1 VVPAEPPLGADGVTV
16 GARVTPPP
24 DEPDDG
30 AAVPPLEPAP
40 APELEPP
47 LWLRGAVVVCEPGVG
62 VGAGVDAGAAALLVL
77 AWLPP
82 PDDAAITISRR
93 TKPTP
98 ASAVSLRRR

>member
-1 VVPAEPPLGADGVTV
+1 MVPAEPPLGADGVTV

-24 DEPDDG
+24 EEPDDG
-30 AAVPPLEPAP
+30 VPVAPLELAP
-40 APELEPP
+40 APELPP
-47 LWLRGAVVVCEPGVG
+47 LLLCGVVVVCAPDVG

-82 PDDAAITISRR
+82 PDDAAMMISSR